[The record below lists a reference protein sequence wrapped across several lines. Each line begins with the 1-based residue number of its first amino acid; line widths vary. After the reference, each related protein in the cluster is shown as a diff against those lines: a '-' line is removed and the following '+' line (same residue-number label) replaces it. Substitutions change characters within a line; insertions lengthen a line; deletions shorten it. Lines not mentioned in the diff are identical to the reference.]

1 MCKCVCGVG
10 ARAHPGGGGGGVRHG
25 EAAAAAAAREEAAER
40 GSHLRS
46 RALSLLPM
54 EDRTAHA
61 VAGEDS
67 RSPKRD
73 RLDHRVPSDQ
83 K

>member
-1 MCKCVCGVG
+1 MLFRAAEVPRAGGVCCVV
-10 ARAHPGGGGGGVRHG
+10 ARAHPGGGGGGGVRHG

-54 EDRTAHA
+54 EDRTAHT

-67 RSPKRD
+67 
-73 RLDHRVPSDQ
+73 
-83 K
+83 